1 MPAPQAP
8 PGQVVRSARDRAGQG
23 LGRVRAHAW
32 SIAQC
37 AVGSA
42 LAWEVAHRL
51 LGHPA
56 PFFAAVA
63 AIVALGLSAAQRI
76 RRVGELAVGVALG
89 VGLGSLIVHEIGRGG
104 WQLGLVVALGMGIAQ
119 ALDGGNVI
127 TNQAALQAVFVA
139 VLPAP
144 PGGFVTRWEDALV
157 GGLVAL
163 AVAAIAPPDPRRA
176 VARRAADLVATLAD
190 VVDVA
195 ARAVRDGDA
204 TTSEAALDLARST
217 QPDVDAWLAALRAGE
232 ETSRLSPLRRASRP
246 DLERYRAA
254 MEGVDRAIRN
264 VRVAVRRIDA
274 ELDAG
279 RELPAELADI
289 LEDFAAALRA
299 LRLELSAT
307 PASALADGT
316 STAALIAL
324 SARLDPHA
332 LHAESLSATVVV
344 AQMRSA
350 VIDLLTAQGMSVERA
365 RGLMP

>member
-1 MPAPQAP
+1 MASPRVL
-8 PGQVVRSARDRAGQG
+8 GRQVASSARTRSLQG
-23 LGRVRAHAW
+23 LRRARAHAW
-32 SIAQC
+32 SIGQC

-42 LAWEVAHRL
+42 LAWEIAHRL

-104 WQLGLVVALGMGIAQ
+104 WQLGLVVALGMAVAQ
-119 ALDGGNVI
+119 ILDGGNVI

-157 GGLVAL
+157 GGAVAL
-163 AVAAIAPPDPRRA
+163 AVAALAPPDPRRA
-176 VARRAADLVATLAD
+176 VARRAADLVATLAE
-190 VVDVA
+190 VVATA
-195 ARAVRDGDA
+195 ARAVRHSDIAASD
-204 TTSEAALDLARST
+204 AALDLARST

-232 ETSRLSPLRRASRP
+232 ETSRISPLRRASRS

-254 MEGVDRAIRN
+254 LEGVDRAIRN
-264 VRVAVRRIDA
+264 IRVAVRRIDA

-279 RELPAELADI
+279 RALPVDLADV
-289 LEDFAAALRA
+289 LDDLGAALRA
-299 LRLELSAT
+299 LRLELSGT
-307 PASALADGT
+307 PDAALADGA

-324 SARLDPHA
+324 SARLDPA
-332 LHAESLSATVVV
+332 GLHADSLSATVVV
-344 AQMRSA
+344 AQVRSA
-350 VIDLLTAQGMSVERA
+350 VVDLLTAAGMSVERA